1 MAQAEP
7 LQQDNNENLA
17 RVPVIQAIEAMARA
31 LSGSSLSLWYP
42 AASMER
48 RELICISR
56 HNADTLEVRAQQ
68 TVHWL
73 FALFNV
79 DFGAKRFMDKFIA
92 KEFSELVENHYIL
105 WKEFEGSPYA
115 NMDDPIIATT
125 KRRLAYSH
133 EVIYKCNLLWQRLQD
148 ILLLHAVPEGNLYDA
163 SVPSEMRLSYDR
175 AYEMRAMLSDPAPV
189 LLEERSDHKKRDMEI
204 LVTHLLE
211 QARANRF
218 RKRGNVV
225 YEQKHV
231 LWRGARYSTCAWA
244 PACFGS
250 QRGGTEEHSI
260 ESFVLY
266 FCKKDLYP
274 EMHAALLRCLPV
286 RKVAEFLYL
295 CDESDFPFVSPRRT
309 LFSFRNGVYDSS
321 GAGLGEFHEYGAPS
335 MARIAH
341 LAAAKYFDTAM
352 PSDAYDTLRCRASGW
367 WDIPTPL
374 FQSAQPPSSKNLK
387 TLLTA
392 GPYLITKNGGS
403 RRIARAPA

>member
-231 LWRGARYSTCAWA
+231 LWSGARYSTCAWA

-266 FCKKDLYP
+266 FLQK
-274 EMHAALLRCLPV
+274 RSLP
-286 RKVAEFLYL
+286 RDARGTLAMFTGT
-295 CDESDFPFVSPRRT
+295 ESCRISVFMRR
-309 LFSFRNGVYDSS
+309 
-321 GAGLGEFHEYGAPS
+321 E
-335 MARIAH
+335 
-341 LAAAKYFDTAM
+341 
-352 PSDAYDTLRCRASGW
+352 
-367 WDIPTPL
+367 
-374 FQSAQPPSSKNLK
+374 
-387 TLLTA
+387 
-392 GPYLITKNGGS
+392 
-403 RRIARAPA
+403 